1 MPVRLKKI
9 YWYAFIPQFLFLL
22 VLFCAAQAE
31 AAYPNRFEVITF
43 KPAIDGGDYFSVYS
57 SQNLRAWQGNL
68 GFYIDFANRPLQF
81 EATGAA
87 TGRQSVIDN
96 LLVADFYGALGFTDW
111 FEAGLTIPVVGYNW
125 YFTDDAAAQADQAP
139 GMGDIEFMMKFR
151 LLNTEKGPIGIS
163 LRPFVTIPTGDLVR
177 YTGNGNVTG
186 GASIITDV
194 LFHDRFSLALNTG
207 YVMRDDTT
215 LHGVRIDDQFAY
227 GLAAN
232 FKATP
237 NFHLIAEGFG
247 RTNVRSFFGNSAS
260 TPLEAGAG
268 VRYLFGDSGFAVSAG
283 GTAGIIDGVGSPR
296 FRGFAGLQWVSPV
309 SQACPECPP
318 PAPPPDPRIHGD
330 KIVIWGKIFYD
341 TDKTTIKPISFPV
354 LNDVVDVMQK
364 NPQLHVV
371 EVQGHCDTRGGDA
384 YNMKLSQGR
393 AESARAYLVSQG
405 VDPNRLT
412 AKGYGFHNPIAENN
426 TREGMSQNRRTEF
439 VILQRE

>member
-1 MPVRLKKI
+1 MPVPLKNFF
-9 YWYAFIPQFLFLL
+9 WHGFLFKS
-22 VLFCAAQAE
+22 LFLFALFLSTNVF
-31 AAYPNRFEVITF
+31 AAYPNRFEIITF
-43 KPAIDGGDYFSVYS
+43 KPAVDGSDYFSVYS

-68 GFYIDFANRPLQF
+68 GFYFDFANRPLQF

-111 FEAGLTIPVVGYNW
+111 FEVGLTIPVVGYNW
-125 YFTDDAAAQADQAP
+125 YFTDDAAANADQAP
-139 GMGDIEFMMKFR
+139 GMGDLEFMMKFR
-151 LLNTEKGPIGIS
+151 LINTENGPLGIS
-163 LRPFVTIPTGDLVR
+163 VRPFVTLPTGDLVR
-177 YTGNGNVTG
+177 YTGNGNATG
-186 GASIITDV
+186 GLSIITDLV
-194 LFHDRFSLALNTG
+194 WKRFSLGLNTG

-215 LHGVRIDDQFAY
+215 LHDVRIDDQFVY
-227 GLAAN
+227 GVAAN

-247 RTNVRSFFGNSAS
+247 RTNIRSFFGNAAS

-268 VRYLFGDSGFAVSAG
+268 MRYLFGDSGFAVSAG

-354 LNDVVDVMQK
+354 LDDVVDVMQK
-364 NPQLHVV
+364 NPDLAVV
-371 EVQGHCDTRGGDA
+371 EVQGHCDIRGGDA

-393 AESARAYLVSQG
+393 AESARAYLVSKG
-405 VDPNRLT
+405 VDPARLT
-412 AKGYGFHNPIAENN
+412 AKGYGFHNPIAPNT

-439 VILQRE
+439 VILQRM